1 MKKFDKADIYF
12 VNVKVPRTWEKTV
25 NKELDA
31 LKERH
36 SDITIIDW
44 YSVANNN
51 QNYFEP
57 DKVHL
62 NSEGVET
69 MVSLIEKSLKHPV
82 EIK

>member
-1 MKKFDKADIYF
+1 MG
-12 VNVKVPRTWEKTV
+12 KTV

-51 QNYFEP
+51 QNYLSQIKFTWTQRVGNGIINWE
-57 DKVHL
+57 
-62 NSEGVET
+62 EF
-69 MVSLIEKSLKHPV
+69 VSV
-82 EIK
+82 EIKYNNKC

>member
-1 MKKFDKADIYF
+1 MLRFQELGKKQL
-12 VNVKVPRTWEKTV
+12 

-62 NSEGVET
+62 NSEGVE
-69 MVSLIEKSLKHPV
+69 LWYH
-82 EIK
+82 